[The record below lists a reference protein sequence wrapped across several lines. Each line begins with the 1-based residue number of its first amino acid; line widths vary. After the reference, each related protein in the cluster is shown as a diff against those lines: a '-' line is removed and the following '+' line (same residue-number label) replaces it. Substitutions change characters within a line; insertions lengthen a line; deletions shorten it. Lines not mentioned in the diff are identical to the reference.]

1 MGGQLIHGIDLYMGK
16 YGISTYVIIV
26 VVACWQQ
33 VNKQLERFRRVP
45 GKKQTY
51 DTVTVV
57 KCSDR

>member
-1 MGGQLIHGIDLYMGK
+1 MGGQLIHEIDLYMGK

-33 VNKQLERFRRVP
+33 VKEQLERFHRVP

-51 DTVTVV
+51 DTVKVV
-57 KCSDR
+57 RCSDR